1 MARWRARLFGS
12 FSLARSGVTLDI
24 PPAIS
29 KSLVAYLLVTD
40 APVHRDVV
48 VDRLWPHQDPTDA
61 RNTLSQAIWKFKK
74 VVGAEI
80 AQELL
85 DVSHDWL
92 SIRSEADVFVDVNE
106 FDGLLRTALRS
117 ETTHQVK
124 RQQLEKAVGLYE
136 GDFALGL
143 FEPWVT
149 PRQRFYRNQVSE
161 ALDSLWVLQAA
172 DGDFVQSLATLRRLA
187 QLVPQR
193 ESVHRHIMKSLHL
206 LGRRAEAIEY
216 FDEVAAMYRSEYSRD
231 LSLEMRSLFRA
242 IESSAQRHPPPKDD
256 ASFIGR
262 SSELE
267 RVVKLVMGSLASRG
281 ELIFVEGEPGI
292 GRTAFVGKVA
302 SELYWRECRVVSR
315 TCDDARAGSYATMVA
330 LIRDLLDGSSAL
342 RIESMVPPIWVKAAA
357 RLIPELSRHLGL
369 DSTTL
374 PSVENETQR
383 TRESLTKVLVA
394 LLSRRPG
401 ALILDDIHRV
411 DPDTGEML
419 EEVIERVAMA
429 GCTVIVSYSS
439 DALEVRPGVI
449 DSLSAVDRTIGSE
462 TVTIPRFERHES
474 AEFIRTVG
482 NIALAPNTEARLH
495 DQSGGVPL
503 YLGLLLRAVGPVL
516 ESGEIR
522 VGTVPTSLS
531 SAIALRLSGISQKD
545 RELMEVLAVAD
556 RGLREEELSQ
566 IIGEPVEGGLARLV
580 RGGHLSESEGMFEV
594 DLELARDGII
604 SSLEP
609 TRLRS
614 LHRMIAAWIVDQNPA
629 TLAEFAHHA
638 EHGGL
643 HRAAA
648 LAYFQLGEEF
658 LSLNAPAAATRHFE
672 LAIDAG
678 QSGGLDRGALWAA
691 VRRYINV
698 LSSINEPPG
707 RSDLADVVR
716 DLASSDAER
725 LEALRLTAELFM
737 VEDRF
742 VEAAAACA
750 EGLEL
755 TTSPSERGAFGLLLA
770 RIRRLQ
776 GDALVGAEEI
786 EEILALDG
794 LPAPLRVQLLTS
806 FGMLLLSTSRT
817 DELEHTVA
825 EGLDLVDD
833 DMMRAD
839 LLNVRALRELE
850 AGNIAES
857 ILRQSEVYDL
867 AARVGYQHRMAV
879 SQWNLSISHLNLDQ
893 VAEAITAAEI
903 AAELGRDIGSVYV
916 ETMAGL
922 ALASALY
929 ETVGG
934 DQQIDDLVRV
944 ARTFGR
950 RNRVTSAETWA
961 AELEAL
967 LAHDKGH
974 AAEARKMINHAV
986 ERNRELDLK
995 WGVLNALLSRALM
1008 ALDAGFNEAA
1018 LADIDEASQYREQLK
1033 SKHHRGPIR
1042 AMRALA
1048 LSRLGDGEAARD
1060 AARAALAEPMTWYS
1074 RHRSYLLVVDAL
1086 GELGDDEGQADAIEL
1101 AHEHLNHRAERLP
1114 QGLRERA
1121 FRTGVAER
1129 IVEAWLVSKP
1139 RISNIRLRN
1148 HMGEMVA
1155 VEWTL
1160 SRPDDALVGDLRAR
1174 RRHRMQR
1181 MVAQARAAGVVSP
1194 PIKEL
1199 ASMFRVS
1206 ETTVRRDLDT
1216 LRSR

>member
-12 FSLARSGVTLDI
+12 FSLAQGGVTLDV
-24 PPAIS
+24 PSAIS
-29 KSLVAYLLVTD
+29 RSLLAYVLVTD
-40 APVHRDVV
+40 APVHRDVI

-61 RNTLSQAIWKFKK
+61 RNTLSQAIWKFKNA
-74 VVGAEI
+74 VGFEI
-80 AQELL
+80 ANELL
-85 DVSHDWL
+85 DISHDWL
-92 SIRSEADVFVDVNE
+92 SIRSEADIFVDAIE

-117 ETTHQVK
+117 DTTHQVK
-124 RQQLEKAVGLYE
+124 RQNLEDAIDLYE

-143 FEPWVT
+143 FDPWVT
-149 PRQRFYRNQVSE
+149 PRQRYYRNQVSE

-172 DGDFVQSLATLRRLA
+172 DGDFVQSLSTLRRLA

-193 ESVHRHIMKSLHL
+193 ESVHRQIMKSLHL

-216 FDEVAAMYRSEYSRD
+216 FDEVATTYRSEYGRD
-231 LSLEMRSLFRA
+231 PSAEMRALFRA
-242 IESSAQRHPPPKDD
+242 IESGSQRHHPPGDD

-262 SSELE
+262 SSEVE

-330 LIRDLLDGSSAL
+330 LIRELLDGSSVL
-342 RIESMVPPIWVKAAA
+342 RIESMVPPVWVKAAA
-357 RLIPELSRHLGL
+357 RLIPELSRYLGL
-369 DSTTL
+369 DPTTL
-374 PSVENETQR
+374 PPVENETRR
-383 TRESLTKVLVA
+383 TRESLAKVLIA
-394 LLSRRPG
+394 LLSKRPG
-401 ALILDDIHRV
+401 ALILDDVHRV

-419 EEVIERVAMA
+419 EELIERVALA

-439 DALEVRPGVI
+439 DALAVRPGVI
-449 DSLSAVDRTIGSE
+449 DSLSAADRTIGSE

-474 AEFIRTVG
+474 AEYIRTVG
-482 NIALAPNTEARLH
+482 DLVVSPLTEADLH

-503 YLGLLLRAVGPVL
+503 YLGLLLKAAGSVL
-516 ESGEIR
+516 ESGEIHS
-522 VGTVPTSLS
+522 GKEMIPTSLS
-531 SAIALRLSGISQKD
+531 SAIARRLAGISQED
-545 RELMEVLAVAD
+545 CELMEVLAVAD
-556 RGLREEELSQ
+556 RGLSEADLAG
-566 IIGEPVEGGLARLV
+566 IIGDPVESGLARLV
-580 RGGHLSESEGMFEV
+580 RGGHARESEGMFEI
-594 DLELARDGII
+594 DLDLARDGII

-609 TRLRS
+609 MKLRS
-614 LHRMIAAWIVDQNPA
+614 LHRMLAAWIAGQDGA
-629 TLAEFAHHA
+629 SLAEFAHHA

-643 HRAAA
+643 HQAAA
-648 LAYFQLGEEF
+648 LAYVLLAEEF
-658 LSLNAPAAATRHFE
+658 LSLNAPAAATHHFE

-678 QSGGLDRGALWAA
+678 QSGGLDRKALWVA
-691 VRRYINV
+691 VRRYVDV
-698 LSSINEPPG
+698 LSSINQPPI

-716 DLASSDAER
+716 DLASTDAER

-742 VEAAAACA
+742 VEAAAACSK
-750 EGLEL
+750 GLAL

-776 GDALVGAEEI
+776 GDALVGALEI
-786 EEILALDG
+786 EEILAMDG
-794 LPAPLRVQLLTS
+794 LPLPLRVQLLTS

-817 DELEHTVA
+817 DELQHIIA

-857 ILRQSEVYDL
+857 ILRQREVYDL

-893 VAEAITAAEI
+893 VTEAITAAD
-903 AAELGRDIGSVYV
+903 AAIELGRNIGSVYV

-929 ETVGG
+929 ETVGS
-934 DQQIDDLVRV
+934 DQQVDDLVRV

-950 RNRVTSAETWA
+950 RHRVTSAETWA

-974 AAEARKMINHAV
+974 AAEAKKMIDHAV
-986 ERNRELDLK
+986 ERNRELDLM
-995 WGVLNALLSRALM
+995 WGVLNALLSRALI
-1008 ALDAGFNEAA
+1008 ALDSGFDEAA
-1018 LADIDEASQYREQLK
+1018 LADIDEASRYREHLK
-1033 SKHHRGPIR
+1033 SKHHLGPIR

-1048 LSRLGDGEAARD
+1048 LSRLGDVEAAMD
-1060 AARAALAEPMTWYS
+1060 SARAALAEPMTWYS
-1074 RHRSYLLVVDAL
+1074 RHRSYLLLADAF
-1086 GELGDDEGQADAIEL
+1086 GELGDEQGRADTIEL
-1101 AHEHLNHRAERLP
+1101 AYEHLNRRAARLP
-1114 QGLRERA
+1114 QGLKERA
-1121 FRTGVAER
+1121 FRSGIAER
-1129 IVEAWLVSKP
+1129 IVETWLVTKP
-1139 RISNIRLRN
+1139 RISNTRLRN
-1148 HMGEMVA
+1148 HMGEMVS
-1155 VEWTL
+1155 VEWTV
-1160 SRPDDALVGDLRAR
+1160 SRPDDILVGDLRAR
-1174 RRHRMQR
+1174 RRHRIQR

-1199 ASMFRVS
+1199 AAIFRVS
-1206 ETTVRRDLDT
+1206 ETTVR
-1216 LRSR
+1216 